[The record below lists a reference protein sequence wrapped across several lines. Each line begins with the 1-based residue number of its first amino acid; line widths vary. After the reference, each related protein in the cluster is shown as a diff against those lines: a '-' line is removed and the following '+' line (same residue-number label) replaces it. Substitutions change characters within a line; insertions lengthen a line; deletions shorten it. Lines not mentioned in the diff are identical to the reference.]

1 MGIRSA
7 IVLCVLVLVA
17 GCGGHGGNVISTGE
31 RYVSDRSGVTDYRL
45 GIGDKVRMS
54 VFREPDMSG
63 EFLVGPNG
71 TMALPLIGETPA
83 LGRRVEDVASDAA
96 ARYGAGY
103 LRNPQVNMEVV
114 GFRPFFILGE
124 VTTPGQYPYSIGLT
138 AFNAIATAQGF
149 TPRADRYTVHIRREG
164 AAVEETYQAMPNLR
178 IYPGDT
184 VRIGERFF

>member
-7 IVLCVLVLVA
+7 ILLCVLVLVTA
-17 GCGGHGGNVISTGE
+17 CGGHGGNVISTGD
-31 RYVSDRSGVTDYRL
+31 RYVSDRSVITDYRL

-63 EFLVGPNG
+63 EFSVGPNG
-71 TMALPLIGETPA
+71 TIALPLIGETPA
-83 LGRRVEDVASDAA
+83 VGRRVEEVASDAT

-103 LRNPQVNMEVV
+103 LRTPQVNMEVI

-124 VTTPGQYPYSIGLT
+124 VTAPGQFPYSIGLT

-164 AAVEETYQAMPNLR
+164 ATVEETYQLTPDLR